1 MGPVKELFSKLPMF
15 GGLAEQMEGDELVK
29 VESMVHS
36 MTRDERLQPEL
47 IDKSRAGRIARG
59 SGRQPREV
67 RELVGRF
74 VQMREMMGKMGGAGG
89 LLSRIPGL
97 GSMAGA
103 GGPEL
108 DPSALLGGGGRP
120 QSEKAARRS
129 GQARR
134 KKRKNAKQ
142 ARKRSRRK

>member
-1 MGPVKELFSKLPMF
+1 MF
-15 GGLAEQMEGDELVK
+15 GGLADQMEGDELVK

-74 VQMREMMGKMGGAGG
+74 VQMREMMGQMGGAGG
-89 LLSRIPGL
+89 LMSRIPGL

-103 GGPEL
+103 GGADL
-108 DPSALLGGGGRP
+108 DPSALLGGGARP

-129 GQARR
+129 SQARR
-134 KKRKNAKQ
+134 KKRKSAKK
-142 ARKRSRRK
+142 ARKRSRKK